1 MDSQRESYEVA
12 ALEALAAQFPNAGLA
27 LAEIAALKAQL
38 DLPKPTVHVISD
50 IHGDYKKLRHVINNA
65 SGSLRALI
73 KQFFADKITA
83 EEQRELLAVLYY
95 PQEALEEVAAK
106 LTDTIERR
114 AWVKRTLRRQFEIV
128 RALAGTYRRADV
140 VKRFPSAQREL
151 FDEMLNESCL
161 NRGASYV
168 DRIID
173 TLGER
178 GRDLQ
183 LVRAAAHVV
192 RNLSIAELIVAGDL
206 GDRGPRLDRVVDYLS
221 RQPKVR
227 FVWGNHDVSWMGAC
241 LGHEA
246 LIATVLRLSLRYRRL
261 SQIEEGYG
269 ITLAPL
275 ERLARNVYKDDP
287 AEHFRTK
294 GTGLR
299 DDLIMARMQKA
310 AAMMQF
316 KLEGQVVQRHPEW
329 NMESRLLLHRINHLN
344 ATVEVDDNSYALCDM
359 HLPTLDPQNP
369 YQLSSEEQECLARL
383 RQSFVQSGR
392 LWEHLSFVVRRG
404 AMWTTSDNALIFH
417 ACVPTDERGA
427 FIPVKVEGED
437 YAGREL
443 FEKLERIVRRGFAR
457 GAMPP
462 GSGNTDADWL
472 WFLWAHPLSPLFG
485 KDRMATFEAYFI
497 ADKST
502 HKEHKNSYFE
512 FINDGA
518 FCRRVLAEFGVSESE
533 GLIVNGHVPV
543 RVERGEQPV
552 KRGGN
557 AVTIDGAF
565 SEAYGDRGYTLILAA
580 DRIALAE
587 HHHFESIANAIRMGA
602 DIVPTITVLRSYDQ
616 LRHVTD
622 CEQGA
627 HIRSKINLLERLVQA
642 YEEGTLYERQDQIR
656 ST

>member
-1 MDSQRESYEVA
+1 MLNQHEA
-12 ALEALAAQFPNAGLA
+12 GHLIALESLAARFPTVELV
-27 LAEIAALKAQL
+27 LAEIAALNAQL

-73 KQFFADKITA
+73 QQLFAERLTV

-95 PQEALEEVAAK
+95 PQEALEEIGTK
-106 LTDTIERR
+106 LTDTTERR
-114 AWVKRTLRRQFEIV
+114 AWIKRTLRRQFEIV
-128 RALAGTYRRADV
+128 RSLAGTYRRADV
-140 VKRFPSAQREL
+140 VAMFPHAQREL
-151 FDEMLNESCL
+151 FDELLNEACL
-161 NRGASYV
+161 VRGESYV
-168 DRIID
+168 DRMVD
-173 TLGER
+173 MLGDH

-206 GDRGPRLDRVVDYLS
+206 GDRGARLDRVVDYLA

-261 SQIEEGYG
+261 SQLEEGYG

-275 ERLARNVYKDDP
+275 ERLARTVYSDDP

-316 KLEGQVVQRHPEW
+316 KLEGQVIQRHPEW
-329 NMESRLLLHRINHLN
+329 KMEDRLLLHRINHERGTIEIDGSSHQLLD
-344 ATVEVDDNSYALCDM
+344 A

-369 YQLSSEEQECLARL
+369 YQLSDEEGECLARL
-383 RQSFVQSGR
+383 RQSFVGSAR
-392 LWEHLSFVVRRG
+392 LWEQMSFVVRQG
-404 AMWTTSDNALIFH
+404 AMWTRSDDALIFH
-417 ACVPTDERGA
+417 ACVPVDERGA
-427 FIPVKVEGED
+427 FVAVNVEGKD
-437 YAGREL
+437 CAGREL
-443 FEKLERIVRRGFAR
+443 FEKLERIVRRGFLR
-457 GAMPP
+457 GARRA
-462 GSGNTDADWL
+462 GSVNAEAEWL

-485 KDRMATFEAYFI
+485 KNRMATFETYFI
-497 ADKST
+497 ADTST
-502 HKEHKNSYFE
+502 HEEHKNPYFE
-512 FINDGA
+512 FINDA
-518 FCRRVLAEFGVSESE
+518 EFCRRVLGEFGVSETE

-543 RVERGEQPV
+543 KIENGEQPV

-587 HHHFESIANAIRMGA
+587 HHHFESIADAIHAGA
-602 DIVPTITVLRSYDQ
+602 DIMPKIAVLRDYDRP
-616 LRHVTD
+616 RHVAD
-622 CEQGA
+622 GEQGA
-627 HIRSKINLLERLVQA
+627 RIRSKINLLEHLVHA
-642 YEEGTLYERQDQIR
+642 YEEGILNERPA
-656 ST
+656 TP